1 MKLSGPC
8 GTLPDYP
15 IRARSCFPVMTLFRR
30 ILLFYA
36 LSLAGSLGLVA
47 FFSWMEFQN
56 QLDLMRQGNVA
67 AIATEESPMEE
78 AIEIVLYAGIPAIL
92 LGIASGVIVLRPA
105 LRPIKQ
111 LTAALEQTDVFN
123 LSDPVPRSGNGD
135 ELDRMAA
142 VFNRMKERLGLSFT
156 QASEFTLNASH
167 ELKTP
172 LTIIHGTLEQ
182 MLDDGTPE
190 TPENERI
197 ASLLEEVQRL
207 SSIVSQ
213 LSFLARADAG
223 LLRHPNEPVALH
235 ELVSDLID
243 EISMLA
249 SGDDLAIS
257 LTRCDS
263 ITLFGDRMSLRQL
276 LLNLADNAVKY
287 NYPRGSVEISL
298 AADAGRV
305 VFAITN
311 SGPALPPAIRAR
323 VFERFFRGDLAH
335 NRSIDGSGLGL
346 SIAKSIVDAHRGE
359 MGYEVLADGRTQ
371 VSVVLPI
378 AAPH

>member
-1 MKLSGPC
+1 
-8 GTLPDYP
+8 
-15 IRARSCFPVMTLFRR
+15 MTLFRR

-36 LSLAGSLGLVA
+36 LSLVGSLGLVA

-56 QLDLMRQGNVA
+56 QLDLMREGNVA
-67 AIATEESPMEE
+67 AIATDESPMEE
-78 AIEIVLYAGIPAIL
+78 AMEIVLYAGIPAIL
-92 LGIASGVIVLRPA
+92 LGIASGVIFLRPA

-223 LLRHPNEPVALH
+223 LLRHSNEPVALH

-263 ITLFGDRMSLRQL
+263 VTLFGDRMSLRQL

-287 NYPRGSVEISL
+287 NYPRGTVEISL
-298 AADAGRV
+298 AAEAGQI

-311 SGPALPPAIRAR
+311 SGPALPPATRAR

-335 NRSIDGSGLGL
+335 NRSVDGSGLGL
-346 SIAKSIVDAHRGE
+346 SIAKSIVEAHRGE